1 METVP
6 EKKLGMTSCLKALI
20 VTWQC
25 YNNSISCFEAA
36 MKCKVWLTLI
46 CPMPNHQLLRCKR
59 LDGGPQHTARCCRC
73 TLSSSPIVCT
83 MCTLCC
89 AHCAHWAVCSCCA
102 AAGAETTKEKEE
114 WDTADQRD
122 TLLVALT
129 LFSLCDG
136 NLNSTPS
143 FAFICSPE
151 KKREGRRW
159 GRQRR
164 RMDKSSSLVIDPPD
178 GGCRVS
184 FLSQE
189 RKFYLSINGPPDTC
203 FWLSLFFRH
212 HKAFNWGWNCET
224 YIIQAWFVMVCS
236 FLVNGIV
243 FSIINTFGILF
254 VKVGMSESCSPLM
267 RFCSAERGVGGG
279 RGWGRCLQNL

>member
-1 METVP
+1 MNFEEKFGKQSCTILYKEERKAGGLLCVRKSRHCCCVSVASVSCLHDATDP
-6 EKKLGMTSCLKALI
+6 DEVLVVVNQKLPIKISKFQKKNGNSAFKKLGMTSCLKALI

-46 CPMPNHQLLRCKR
+46 CPMPNHQLVRCKR
-59 LDGGPQHTARCCRC
+59 LDGGPQHTALA
-73 TLSSSPIVCT
+73 TAGAHSLLNP
-83 MCTLCC
+83 LCAQC
-89 AHCAHWAVCSCCA
+89 AHCADCAVCSCCA

-122 TLLVALT
+122 ILLVALT

-164 RMDKSSSLVIDPPD
+164 RRMDKSSSLVIDPPD

-184 FLSQE
+184 FYLSQE
-189 RKFYLSINGPPDTC
+189 RKFYLSINGHPDSC
-203 FWLSLFFRH
+203 FWLSLFLQY
-212 HKAFNWGWNCET
+212 HKAFNW
-224 YIIQAWFVMVCS
+224 
-236 FLVNGIV
+236 
-243 FSIINTFGILF
+243 
-254 VKVGMSESCSPLM
+254 
-267 RFCSAERGVGGG
+267 R
-279 RGWGRCLQNL
+279 